1 MRPEWCRVRVSVSQ
15 GLMHWH
21 NEHNLFL
28 ARMAFL
34 QVHHFRAVS
43 GPSVSVCLTVTCF
56 SRYVFFAALRVA
68 APSPSLCSPQRVK
81 DFSYCP
87 NSINSKSNVRFT
99 TFSLFLNSFILPLSC
114 LSPNGSSWGGPESAF
129 EIWHDNG
136 SYLSARQVSKSGI
149 MWGVLLSHS
158 KCAVS

>member
-1 MRPEWCRVRVSVSQ
+1 MNPVLGGKIPTLLVSEDSGAISLMVLVALFLNSNASGCELMRPEWCRVRVSVSQ

-43 GPSVSVCLTVTCF
+43 GPSGSVCLTVTCF

-68 APSPSLCSPQRVK
+68 APSPSLCSPQCVK
-81 DFSYCP
+81 DFYCP
-87 NSINSKSNVRFT
+87 NSINSKSNARFT

-114 LSPNGSSWGGPESAF
+114 LSPNGSS
-129 EIWHDNG
+129 
-136 SYLSARQVSKSGI
+136 
-149 MWGVLLSHS
+149 
-158 KCAVS
+158 